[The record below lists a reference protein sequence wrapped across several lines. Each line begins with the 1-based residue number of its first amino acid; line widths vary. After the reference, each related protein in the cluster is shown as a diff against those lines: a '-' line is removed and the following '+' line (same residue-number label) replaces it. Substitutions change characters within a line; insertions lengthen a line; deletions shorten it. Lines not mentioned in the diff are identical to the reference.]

1 MTNRNH
7 GRLEG
12 LLLAV
17 AVTAAS
23 GLAIGG
29 VWRISEVAEH
39 GRIEACEA
47 VATAQKDSLAQ
58 VVSLAL
64 ALVALRRL
72 MAGGTD
78 PPA

>member
-1 MTNRNH
+1 MTRDR

-12 LLLAV
+12 LLLAIV
-17 AVTAAS
+17 VTAAS

-39 GRIEACEA
+39 GRQDACEA
-47 VATAQKDSLAQ
+47 LSIAQKDSLGQ
-58 VVSLAL
+58 VVALAL

-72 MAGGTD
+72 SMGGED
-78 PPA
+78 PPP

>member
-1 MTNRNH
+1 VTNRNH

-17 AVTAAS
+17 VVTAAS
-23 GLAIGG
+23 GLALGG
-29 VWRISEVAEH
+29 MWRVSEVAEH

-47 VATAQKDSLAQ
+47 VATAHKDSLAQ
-58 VVSLAL
+58 VISLAL

-72 MAGGTD
+72 TADGTD